1 MRRSS
6 LVLIAFF
13 CVGACCA
20 SAQQIL
26 PPSFGPWQST
36 WSPGPTHAADLA
48 ALGPAPQGILDEY
61 GVVSSQL
68 ATYSHEGRSGA
79 PTLQVA
85 VFQLKDPTGAYGLY
99 SYLRV
104 PGMAPA
110 EWSEHSSM
118 SRERA
123 LILLG
128 NMVLDLRGPELSSA
142 RADLKTLVDAVK
154 PHAQSGALPTLWQ
167 SLPTKGML
175 EGTDRYVLGVQ
186 TVNQLF
192 PVPLG
197 NSLRF
202 SAGAEA
208 EMARYRVGGRDAVL
222 LIADYPTPQVAAHVL
237 ADLQMNFEVNGS
249 KPGAGASPLFAKR
262 SLTLLAIVSG
272 PANQTEAA
280 TLLNQVRSAT
290 ELTWNEPTFRFK
302 EPGIE
307 VMILG
312 TILGTVFICALMV
325 IASLTFGGLRLL
337 VKRALPNRIFDRTS
351 ELQIL
356 QLGLS
361 SKPINAED
369 FYSLGGPR
377 APKVYVDKNL
387 PDRIALRIF
396 R

>member
-1 MRRSS
+1 MRRSF
-6 LVLIAFF
+6 LVLFAVFSI
-13 CVGACCA
+13 GACCA

-36 WSPGPTHAADLA
+36 WSPGPTHADLA

-154 PHAQSGALPTLWQ
+154 PHAQSGPLPTLWQ
-167 SLPTKGML
+167 RLPSKGAV
-175 EGTDRYVLGVQ
+175 EGTDRYIIGPQ
-186 TVNQLF
+186 TLNELF
-192 PVPLG
+192 PAPIG
-197 NSLRF
+197 DSLRF
-202 SAGAEA
+202 SYGTEA
-208 EMARYRVGGRDAVL
+208 ELARYRLGGREAVL
-222 LIADYPTPQVAAHVL
+222 LIADFPTPQLAAQSL
-237 ADLQMNFEVNGS
+237 ADLQTKFNVNGS
-249 KPGAGASPLFAKR
+249 NPGIASPPLFAR
-262 SLTLLAIVSG
+262 RALTLVAIVSG
-272 PANQTEAA
+272 PASQREAA

-290 ELTWNEPTFRFK
+290 ELTWNEPTSQFK
-302 EPGIE
+302 EPRFE
-307 VMILG
+307 VMVLG
-312 TILGTVFICALMV
+312 TILGTIFICVLMIV
-325 IASLTFGGLRLL
+325 VSLAFGGLRLL
-337 VKRALPNRIFDRTS
+337 IKRAFPNRVFDRS
-351 ELQIL
+351 SQLQIL

-369 FYSLGGPR
+369 FYGVGGPP
-377 APKVYVDKNL
+377 APRVQVDKNL